1 MRKNARWFTILT
13 LICVLGAAGGTVMA
27 APSAAADQTLAAADR
42 LRIGGNYPSAL
53 SMYQKAIEESSA
65 DPSAPDMPA
74 LRTAIYRLAQT
85 YALDSNYN
93 KAYETWQRFLNDFPD
108 DPRRPLA
115 LLQHGAAA
123 RQKKDFTTA
132 VADYQLY
139 RSLTT
144 PEDLLA
150 PYVALELAQ
159 GYLEG
164 GQLDLVV
171 KELLTVL
178 NTPDLMPTM
187 RTLTAQKL
195 GDTLYKTGDNEAALR
210 AYDDALKTA
219 QTSSI
224 RSQLEVAAARSLRE
238 LGRTDDALARYRR
251 VLSDDTDGDAAP
263 QAVEQLVKLAPKDF
277 NFYQAGLAHYFRR
290 QYDTAVVWFHR
301 YLNEQADLDLA
312 HYYAAK
318 AYEYNSQ
325 QSLAIREWTVLID
338 THQTSTKLAEALFER
353 ADDYHRIGQDATAFR
368 LYQQL
373 ATALPGT
380 VWAENSLFAIAKIY
394 DDAEKFPEAARQY
407 ETLQATYP
415 RGARA
420 AEALTA
426 AGLARW
432 RTGDQKTARLDLEKL
447 AATYPGSLWKAK
459 GLFWLGKIL
468 QKQGLSDEAKV
479 RWLQAFEAKSDDYYG
494 MRGQDLAQGTV
505 PLGNERSTYSVPTA
519 FSGSQRS
526 MEQWLS
532 EWATSSADDD
542 PNALRHPGRLST
554 MRSDLANDQRLLR
567 GRLLSEIG
575 RQTEGRAE
583 LRSLSN
589 QYKDDPIAQY
599 QLGQVWRE
607 LGLYDMLIVS
617 GYRILYASPA
627 ADLNL
632 TPEYLQRMIYP
643 DPFSDLVIGE
653 AQKDGFDPLLLYGL
667 LWQESQFDTG
677 STSSVGAR
685 GLGQVMPGTG
695 AQIATALKRT
705 PFNPDD
711 LFKPYVSIEFGAY
724 YFARTYQYL
733 DRDFMMALA
742 GYNAGPG
749 NAVNWKN
756 PDVDVAVENIR
767 FGESRTYVRRV
778 YQHYWF
784 YRHLYSG

>member
-1 MRKNARWFTILT
+1 MLT
-13 LICVLGAAGGTVMA
+13 LIFVLSVAGGTALA
-27 APSAAADQTLAAADR
+27 APPATADQTLATADR
-42 LRIGGNYPSAL
+42 LRMGGNYPSAL
-53 SMYQKAIEESSA
+53 TLYQKAIDESSA
-65 DPSAPDMPA
+65 DPAAPDVPA
-74 LRTAIYRLAQT
+74 LRTAVYRLAQT
-85 YALDSNYN
+85 FALDSNYN

-115 LLQHGAAA
+115 LLQQGTAA
-123 RQKKDFTTA
+123 RQIKFPATA

-139 RSLTT
+139 RSLTSAD
-144 PEDLLA
+144 DLLA
-150 PYVALELAQ
+150 PYVALGLAQ
-159 GYLEG
+159 GYRDG
-164 GQLDLVV
+164 GQLDMAV
-171 KELLTVL
+171 KEFQNVL
-178 NTPDLMPTM
+178 STPDLMPAM

-195 GDTLYKTGDNEAALR
+195 GDTLYKTGNNEAAIL
-210 AYDDALKTA
+210 AYDDALKSA
-219 QTSSI
+219 QTSST
-224 RSQLEVAAARSLRE
+224 RSGLEVAAARSLIE
-238 LGRTDDALARYRR
+238 LTRTDEALARYRR

-277 NFYQAGLAHYFRR
+277 NFYQAGLTYYYRR
-290 QYDTAVVWFHR
+290 QYPTAVVWFHR

-325 QSLAIREWTVLID
+325 QSFAIREWTVLIT
-338 THQTSTKLAEALFER
+338 THQTSTKLAEAMFER

-373 ATALPGT
+373 AAALPGT
-380 VWAENSLFAIAKIY
+380 AWAENSLFAIAIIY
-394 DDAEKFPEAARQY
+394 DDAGKLPEAARQY
-407 ETLQATYP
+407 EQLQATYP

-426 AGLARW
+426 AGLARF
-432 RTGDQKTARLDLEKL
+432 RAGDQKTARLDLEKL
-447 AATYPGSLWKAK
+447 ASYSGSIWKAK

-468 QKQGLSDEAKV
+468 QQQGLGDEAKA
-479 RWLQAFEAKSDDYYG
+479 RWQQAFEAKPDDYYS

-505 PLGNERSTYSVPTA
+505 PLGSERSNYTAPTE
-519 FSGSQRS
+519 FPGSQRS

-532 EWATSSADDD
+532 EWATSPASDDL
-542 PNALRHPGRLST
+542 NALRHPGLLST
-554 MRSDLANDQRLLR
+554 MRSDLATDPRLLR
-567 GRLLSEIG
+567 GRLLVEIG
-575 RQTEGRAE
+575 MQADGRAE

-589 QYKDDPIAQY
+589 QYQDDPIAQY

-607 LGLYDMLIVS
+607 LGQYDMLILS
-617 GYRILYASPA
+617 GYRILNASPTG
-627 ADLNL
+627 DLTA
-632 TPEYLQRMIYP
+632 TPDYLQRMIYP
-643 DPFSDLVIGE
+643 DPYTDLVVAD
-653 AQKDGFDPLLLYGL
+653 AQKDGFDPLLFYGL
-667 LWQESQFDTG
+667 LWQESQFDPA
-677 STSSVGAR
+677 SISSVGAR

-695 AQIATALKRT
+695 SDIATALKRT

-724 YFARTYQYL
+724 YFAHGYQYL

-767 FGESRTYVRRV
+767 FGETRTYVRRI
-778 YQHYWF
+778 YQHYWY
-784 YRHLYSG
+784 YRHLYGG